1 MNRTWILLA
10 VCALA
15 FFQIDD
21 AVSAQDNPE
30 LDFDA
35 FGYHMTFVLG
45 LEEVHEELGLT
56 DEQKQMIG
64 SVAQDFERQ
73 VSEQFAQLMLTEL
86 YEKHQKGEDPEDA
99 TEAEKKAAEEA
110 MEKREKAVQSR
121 FAEKAKELVAGLDD
135 TQKARLQQLAYQRMG
150 AIGAKLFLVESV
162 QQILQL
168 SGLQIDSIK
177 TAQDEMDAAN
187 EAALAN
193 WNSLHWGGPANRR
206 QADESFAK
214 TTDEANAKLDET
226 LAEVLTEEQIAKVES
241 LKGETFEFP
250 TRRSG
255 GGGRPKR

>member
-1 MNRTWILLA
+1 MNKIWTLLA

-193 WNSLHWGGPANRR
+193 WNSLHWAGPANRR